1 MDDTLDVRGVGDE
14 ADDDEAYERRR
25 QERRRR
31 HEAQR
36 AAEQLK
42 RQNRMR
48 LVRRTGIM
56 AASIGV
62 CAIVIAAVSIEGNR
76 MRQDRIAAEA
86 EASAKEEAVAV
97 DALLVEGQLSADEL
111 MVDGGD
117 DSGADTI
124 SEAAALGLGVSGT
137 SEVLSANVTDDTV
150 GFWDDIVS
158 THGVLIDVDNEEI
171 LAQRGA
177 YERINPASMTK
188 ILTVL
193 VAAENV
199 TDLDD
204 TFTMTIDI
212 TDYSYVNDCSNVGYE
227 VGETMTVRDLFY
239 GTVLPSG
246 GDAAVA
252 LATYV
257 AGSHEAFVE
266 LMNEKLA
273 ELGLSE
279 TTHFTNCVGI
289 YDEDHYST
297 AYDMAVILKAAVD
310 NPWCKEVL
318 STHVYTTGSSVE
330 HPEGMVLSNW
340 FLRRIEDKDTHA
352 NVLCAKT
359 GYVTQ
364 SGNCAASFAEGSD
377 GKQYIC
383 VTAGAS
389 SVWRC
394 IYDQTDL
401 YSHFI
406 EE

>member
-1 MDDTLDVRGVGDE
+1 MDDTLEIQGVSKE
-14 ADDDEAYERRR
+14 ADDDKAYERRR
-25 QERRRR
+25 QERRLR
-31 HEAQR
+31 HEAR
-36 AAEQLK
+36 IAAEELK

-48 LVRRTGIM
+48 LIRRVGIL
-56 AASIGV
+56 AASVGV
-62 CAIVIAAVSIEGNR
+62 FAIVIAAVCVQGNK
-76 MRQDRIAAEA
+76 MREAKLAEKEA
-86 EASAKEEAVAV
+86 EAAKEEAVAV
-97 DALLVEGQLSADEL
+97 DALLTEGQLSADEL
-111 MVDGGD
+111 LIDQSGQTD
-117 DSGADTI
+117 DI
-124 SEAAALGLGVSGT
+124 SEANEWGLGVKGT
-137 SEVLSANVTDDTV
+137 ADVLSASATDNTV

-158 THGVLIDVDNEEI
+158 THGVLIDVDNGEI

-289 YDEDHYST
+289 YNEDHYSA

-310 NPWCKEVL
+310 NPWCRDVL
-318 STHVYTTGSSVE
+318 STHRYTTGASEE
-330 HPEGMVLSNW
+330 HPDGIILSNW

-377 GKQYIC
+377 GAQYIC

>member
-1 MDDTLDVRGVGDE
+1 MDDTLEVRGVNDE

-25 QERRRR
+25 QERRMR

-48 LVRRTGIM
+48 LVKRAGIM

-76 MRQDRIAAEA
+76 MRQEKKLAAEA
-86 EASAKEEAVAV
+86 EESSKEEAVAV
-97 DALLVEGQLSADEL
+97 DALLMEGQLSADEL
-111 MVDGGD
+111 MMDGAAETD
-117 DSGADTI
+117 DI
-124 SEAAALGLGVSGT
+124 SEADSIGLGVKGT
-137 SEVLSANVTDDTV
+137 AEMLSANVTGDTV
-150 GFWDDIVS
+150 SFWDDIVS
-158 THGVLIDVDNEEI
+158 THGVLIDVDNGDI
-171 LAQRGA
+171 LAERGA

-227 VGETMTVRDLFY
+227 VGEVMTVRDLFY

-257 AGSHEAFVE
+257 AGSQEAFVE
-266 LMNEKLA
+266 LMNERLKA
-273 ELGLSE
+273 LGISS

-297 AYDMAVILKAAVD
+297 AYDMAVILKAAID
-310 NPWCKEVL
+310 NPWCRQVL
-318 STHVYTTGSSVE
+318 STHVYTTSPSAE
-330 HPEGMVLSNW
+330 HPDGIILSNW
-340 FLRRIEDKDTHA
+340 FLRRIEDKDTHGE
-352 NVLCAKT
+352 VVCAKT

-364 SGNCAASFAEGSD
+364 SGNCAASFATD
-377 GKQYIC
+377 GYGKRYIC

-401 YSHFI
+401 YSHFLK
-406 EE
+406 E